1 MTRFLNQRAQVL
13 FCQKG
18 QAAAPF
24 ELFVAVIIMTFVVI
38 VGYNMLEK
46 VNTEVCLNTVDR
58 EMTKFKIALE
68 DTVARKSSN
77 AFYFHPDEKCFASRE
92 TVMKLEVETNKNLC
106 TARCNY
112 PSEECYVMTFSNP
125 NIPNAFKSKCID
137 LPPLTNF
144 LTETSCEGGP
154 DTADYKTVDPTKEG
168 QILIG
173 GYRLVNVSPAGDTYP
188 KVCIWYKAA

>member
-1 MTRFLNQRAQVL
+1 VDCGRKMAVFFN
-13 FCQKG
+13 QKG

-77 AFYFHPDEKCFASRE
+77 AFYFHPDEKCFASQE
-92 TVMKLEVETNKNLC
+92 TVMKLEVEKNQKIC
-106 TARCNY
+106 TARCGY

-125 NIPNAFKSKCID
+125 NIPNAFKSKCVD

-144 LTETSCEGGP
+144 LTENSCE
-154 DTADYKTVDPTKEG
+154 TTLETTDYNPVDPTKEG

-173 GYRLVNVSPAGDTYP
+173 AYRFINVSPAGDTYP